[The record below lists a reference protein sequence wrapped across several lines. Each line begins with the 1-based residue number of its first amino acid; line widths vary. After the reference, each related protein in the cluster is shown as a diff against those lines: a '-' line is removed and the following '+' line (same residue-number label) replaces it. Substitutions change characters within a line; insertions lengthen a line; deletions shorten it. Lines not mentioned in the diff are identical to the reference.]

1 MHADFENTVPFES
14 LAWMWAQGRVAPE
27 LSIVEAASLRR
38 HALSSNGS
46 LVEFDREGGDSTA
59 LLTSSIKRQVVL
71 SFGPDCEVKDDVD
84 RFLNDQELRS
94 AVRICIDREWSDLDA
109 QTGLVLMRAGGEYRE
124 MLNRLLRVWRKL
136 ENTAEWIPVIC
147 VIAPDPP
154 RDGDV
159 VPDGEETEADV
170 WELLCKRMV
179 NYGIADLFAR
189 EGRLCFFH
197 KKKEFL
203 SGLYLKAAAHAA
215 EQEREAEAE
224 RLYREVLELDE
235 KCAEG
240 CHEFGRLLV
249 SQQRHE
255 EAEEVLRKAVG
266 LKESHHYLNTLSLTL
281 MSQGRELEAIPYLQR
296 ACEIAPDYHH
306 AANTLGWA
314 YDETGRHAE
323 AIIKFRQAIASC
335 PDYTPAQH
343 NLSRALLANGELAEG
358 WDQFEWRWKLKNF
371 PTRRRDYDL
380 PLWDGSPLD
389 GKSLLLWSEQGI
401 GDQMLFGSM
410 IQDVVNMGATGVIE
424 VGEKLVSIFQ
434 RSFPEFDV
442 FFKAPDPHPLIAGR
456 HFDFVAPF
464 GSLAKYLRSSLDQ
477 FPKTAGYLKPDP
489 AAVAFWK
496 ERVDALDDNFKVG
509 IAWRSSNIKGGRGK
523 HYFSLEELEP
533 ILKVP
538 GCTFVCV
545 QYGDAWGE
553 IAETNRKLGTKIVKL
568 EGLDLFDDIDSI
580 IAMTQ
585 SLDAGVS
592 TKYSSCLDMMT
603 MNDVPV
609 LTFNRGFNERNLGV
623 KAVPWY
629 SSAEVFHCE
638 TGDDPQPVLESMA
651 SRLTEMV
658 ELHRAQQQSGNQE
671 TKSLV
676 ANL

>member
-1 MHADFENTVPFES
+1 MRVDFENTIPFEN
-14 LAWMWAQGRVAPE
+14 LTWMWAKGRLGSE

-38 HALSSNGS
+38 YAQSSKDS
-46 LVEFDREGGDSTA
+46 LVEFDREVGDSTA
-59 LLTSSIKRQVVL
+59 LLTSSIRQQAFL
-71 SFGPDCEVKDDVD
+71 SFGPCAQVNDDVD
-84 RFLNDQELRS
+84 RFLEDHGLRS
-94 AVRICIDREWSDLDA
+94 AVRICVDREWSDLDA
-109 QTGLVLMRAGGEYRE
+109 QTGLVFMRASGEYRD
-124 MLNRLLRVWRKL
+124 MLTQLLRVWRGL
-136 ENTAEWIPVIC
+136 LNTAERVPVVC
-147 VIAPDPP
+147 VMAP
-154 RDGDV
+154 GS
-159 VPDGEETEADV
+159 PDADQPVQEGEESEADV
-170 WELLCKRMV
+170 WELLCKRLV
-179 NYGIADLFAR
+179 DYGIADLFAR

-197 KKKEFL
+197 KKNEFL
-203 SGLYLKAAAHAA
+203 SGLYLKAAAHAV
-215 EQEREAEAE
+215 EQELEAEAE

-235 KCAEG
+235 KCPEG
-240 CHEFGRLLV
+240 CHELGRLLV

-255 EAEEVLRKAVG
+255 EAEEVLRQAVA

-323 AIIKFRQAIASC
+323 AIVKFRQAIAAC
-335 PDYTPAQH
+335 PDYVPAQH

-358 WDQFEWRWKLKNF
+358 WDQFEWRWQLKNF
-371 PTRRRDYDL
+371 PTRRREYDL

-389 GKSLLLWSEQGI
+389 GKSILLWSEQGI

-410 IQDVVNMGATGVIE
+410 IPDIVKMGATGVIE

-442 FFKAPDPHPLIAGR
+442 FFKAPDPHPSIAGR

-496 ERVDALDDNFKVG
+496 ERVDALDVNFKVG

-538 GCTFVCV
+538 GCTFICV
-545 QYGDAWGE
+545 QYGDVWGE
-553 IAETNRKLGTKIVKL
+553 IAETNRKLGSKIVKL
-568 EGLDLFDDIDSI
+568 EGLDLFDDIDGI

-629 SSAEVFHCE
+629 PSAEVFHCE
-638 TGDDPQPVLESMA
+638 TGDDPQPVLEAMA

-658 ELHRAQQQSGNQE
+658 AQRHAR
-671 TKSLV
+671 KRH
-676 ANL
+676 

>member
-1 MHADFENTVPFES
+1 MFATDRRSCELTV
-14 LAWMWAQGRVAPE
+14 
-27 LSIVEAASLRR
+27 VEAAFLWKQVR
-38 HALSSNGS
+38 ASSGIV
-46 LVEFDREGGDSTA
+46 LEYDREYGDCTA
-59 LLTSSIKRQVVL
+59 LISSAAVNRQIVSYGSTEDINGDAKEFLGKSGIHCRLRIFSDNGTSR
-71 SFGPDCEVKDDVD
+71 PCDCIG
-84 RFLNDQELRS
+84 FM
-94 AVRICIDREWSDLDA
+94 
-109 QTGLVLMRAGGEYRE
+109 LMRAAGEYRQ
-124 MLNRLLRVWRKL
+124 MLTRLLRVWRKL
-136 ENTAEWIPVIC
+136 ENTSDQVPVVCIM
-147 VIAPDPP
+147 APDPP
-154 RDGDV
+154 SPEQLV
-159 VPDGEETEADV
+159 QDGEESEADI
-170 WELLCKRMV
+170 WELLCKRLV
-179 NYGIADLFAR
+179 DYGIADLFAR

-203 SGLYLKAAAHAA
+203 SGLYLKAAAHAV
-215 EQEREAEAE
+215 EQEREEEAE

-235 KCAEG
+235 NCAEG
-240 CHEFGRLLV
+240 FHELGRLLV

-255 EAEEVLRKAVG
+255 EAEEILRKAVA

-296 ACEIAPDYHH
+296 ACEIAPGYHH

-323 AIIKFRQAIASC
+323 AIVKFRQAIAAC

-343 NLSRALLANGELAEG
+343 NLSRALLANGELEEG
-358 WDQFEWRWKLKNF
+358 WKQFEWRWKLKNF

-380 PLWDGSPLD
+380 PLWDGSSLH
-389 GKSLLLWSEQGI
+389 GKSILLWSEQGI

-410 IQDVVNMGATGVIE
+410 IPDIVKMGATGVIE

-442 FFKAPDPHPLIAGR
+442 FFKAPDPHPSIAGR

-464 GSLAKYLRSSLDQ
+464 GSLAKFLRNSLDQ
-477 FPKTAGYLKPDP
+477 FPKAAGYLKPDP

-538 GCTFVCV
+538 GCTFICV
-545 QYGDAWGE
+545 QYGDVWGE
-553 IAETNRKLGTKIVKL
+553 IAETSRKLGSKIVKL
-568 EGLDLFDDIDSI
+568 EGLDLFDDIDGI

-629 SSAEVFHCE
+629 PSAQVFHCE
-638 TGDDPQPVLESMA
+638 TGDDPQPVLERMA
-651 SRLTEMV
+651 STLAEMV
-658 ELHRAQQQSGNQE
+658 EMHKTQHR
-671 TKSLV
+671 
-676 ANL
+676 